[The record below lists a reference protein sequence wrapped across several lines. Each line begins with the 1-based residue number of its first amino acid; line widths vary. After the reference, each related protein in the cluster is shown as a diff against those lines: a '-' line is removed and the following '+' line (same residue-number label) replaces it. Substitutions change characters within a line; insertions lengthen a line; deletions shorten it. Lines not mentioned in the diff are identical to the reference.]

1 MSTQKKSKTGFN
13 ELNGR
18 KLTRRKFISKT
29 GTVSFV
35 TMAAPSF
42 MGRSQAEAASRE
54 VLTGAHWGVMK
65 AKVEGGRFV
74 EAIPFAKDPLPTSLV
89 EYTPDMVYS
98 QSRIRHPMVRGGFL
112 KEGPKSNSGK
122 RGRDAFVQ
130 VSWDKALELVASEL
144 KRVRA
149 TSGPSAIYAGNPG
162 WKSPGKLHSSS
173 AALARLLNLNGGYT
187 PAMGDYS
194 TGAGQVIMSHVMG
207 NMEVYSQQ
215 TAWPV
220 VLKESDL
227 IVMWGSDPMTTL
239 KMGWVLPDHYGYA
252 GLKKLKESG
261 KKVISIDPFLSD
273 SAQYLRA
280 DWIAPRPN
288 TDTAILLAVAYT
300 LEKEKLHD
308 EKFLKDYTVGFDR
321 FSEYL
326 KGAEDGQ
333 EKTPEWAASISGLS
347 AERIRELARQ
357 MSSSRT
363 MIMGGWSIQRADHG
377 EQPYWAL
384 VTVAAMLGQIGLPG
398 GGFGFSYHYAS
409 GGAPSCNSAVPGGFS
424 GGKSPDNMPEGIPV
438 ARISDALL
446 HPGESIDFNGHQVTF
461 PDIKLVYWAGG
472 NPFHHQQDRN
482 KMIRAWDKPETVI
495 IQDQFWT
502 ASAKFAD
509 IVLPISTSFERN
521 DLEMG
526 GDYSTRFLFP
536 MHKVIDPLYES
547 KSDFEVCAAIAD
559 RLGYKNQFTE
569 GKNEMDWL
577 RTFYDAAFKQAG
589 AKGIDIPSFS
599 KFWES
604 GVYVEFKKQKNS
616 DAWVRH
622 ADFREDPLLEPLGTP
637 SGLIEI
643 YSKTIAKMG
652 YQDCAGHAK
661 WYEPA
666 EWLGSSK
673 SESYPLHLLSPHPAD
688 RLHSQANHSK
698 LREKYSIQGREPVW
712 INDQDASVRGIQNG
726 DVVRVFNERGEVLA
740 GAYVTDR
747 LRPGVVRLREGGWY
761 DPAKPGVSGSLCKYG
776 DVNVLTLDQGA
787 SSLSQANIANT
798 ALVQIEKFKGTLPEV
813 TAFLPPVT
821 QA

>member
-98 QSRIRHPMVRGGFL
+98 QSRIRHPMVRAGFL

-130 VSWDKALELVASEL
+130 VSWDKALELVASKL

-740 GAYVTDR
+740 GSYVTDR
-747 LRPGVVRLREGGWY
+747 LRRGVVRLREGGWY

>member
-13 ELNGR
+13 ELNGQ

-98 QSRIRHPMVRGGFL
+98 QSRIRHPMVRAGFL

-252 GLKKLKESG
+252 GMKKLKESG

>member
-54 VLTGAHWGVMK
+54 VITGAHWGVMK

-98 QSRIRHPMVRGGFL
+98 QSRIRHPMVRAGFL

>member
-98 QSRIRHPMVRGGFL
+98 QSRIRHPMVRAGFL

-398 GGFGFSYHYAS
+398 GGFRFSYHYAS

>member
-357 MSSSRT
+357 MSSRRT

-446 HPGESIDFNGHQVTF
+446 HPGESIDFNGHKVTF

>member
-98 QSRIRHPMVRGGFL
+98 QSRIRHPMVRAGFL

-438 ARISDALL
+438 ATNLR
-446 HPGESIDFNGHQVTF
+446 
-461 PDIKLVYWAGG
+461 
-472 NPFHHQQDRN
+472 
-482 KMIRAWDKPETVI
+482 
-495 IQDQFWT
+495 
-502 ASAKFAD
+502 
-509 IVLPISTSFERN
+509 
-521 DLEMG
+521 
-526 GDYSTRFLFP
+526 
-536 MHKVIDPLYES
+536 
-547 KSDFEVCAAIAD
+547 
-559 RLGYKNQFTE
+559 RL
-569 GKNEMDWL
+569 
-577 RTFYDAAFKQAG
+577 A
-589 AKGIDIPSFS
+589 PS
-599 KFWES
+599 
-604 GVYVEFKKQKNS
+604 
-616 DAWVRH
+616 R
-622 ADFREDPLLEPLGTP
+622 RE
-637 SGLIEI
+637 
-643 YSKTIAKMG
+643 
-652 YQDCAGHAK
+652 H
-661 WYEPA
+661 
-666 EWLGSSK
+666 
-673 SESYPLHLLSPHPAD
+673 
-688 RLHSQANHSK
+688 RL
-698 LREKYSIQGREPVW
+698 
-712 INDQDASVRGIQNG
+712 
-726 DVVRVFNERGEVLA
+726 
-740 GAYVTDR
+740 
-747 LRPGVVRLREGGWY
+747 
-761 DPAKPGVSGSLCKYG
+761 
-776 DVNVLTLDQGA
+776 
-787 SSLSQANIANT
+787 
-798 ALVQIEKFKGTLPEV
+798 
-813 TAFLPPVT
+813 
-821 QA
+821 

>member
-13 ELNGR
+13 ELNGQ

-54 VLTGAHWGVMK
+54 VITGAHWGVMK

>member
-13 ELNGR
+13 ELNGQ

-98 QSRIRHPMVRGGFL
+98 QSRIRHPMVRAGFL

>member
-13 ELNGR
+13 ELNGQ

-74 EAIPFAKDPLPTSLV
+74 EAIPFAKDPLTTSLV

-98 QSRIRHPMVRGGFL
+98 QSRIRHPMVRAGFL

>member
-54 VLTGAHWGVMK
+54 VITGAHWGVMK

>member
-98 QSRIRHPMVRGGFL
+98 QSRIRHPMVRAGFL

-130 VSWDKALELVASEL
+130 VSWDKALELVASKL

>member
-13 ELNGR
+13 ELNGQ

-54 VLTGAHWGVMK
+54 VITGAHWGVMK

-98 QSRIRHPMVRGGFL
+98 QSRIRHPMVRAGFL

>member
-98 QSRIRHPMVRGGFL
+98 QSRIRHPMVRAGFL

-536 MHKVIDPLYES
+536 MHKAIDPLYES

>member
-98 QSRIRHPMVRGGFL
+98 QSRIRHPMVRAGFL

-239 KMGWVLPDHYGYA
+239 KMDWVLPDHYGYA

-308 EKFLKDYTVGFDR
+308 EKFLKGYTVGFDR

-357 MSSSRT
+357 MSSRRT

-698 LREKYSIQGREPVW
+698 LREK
-712 INDQDASVRGIQNG
+712 
-726 DVVRVFNERGEVLA
+726 
-740 GAYVTDR
+740 
-747 LRPGVVRLREGGWY
+747 
-761 DPAKPGVSGSLCKYG
+761 
-776 DVNVLTLDQGA
+776 
-787 SSLSQANIANT
+787 
-798 ALVQIEKFKGTLPEV
+798 
-813 TAFLPPVT
+813 
-821 QA
+821 

>member
-13 ELNGR
+13 ELNGQ

-98 QSRIRHPMVRGGFL
+98 QSRIRHPMVRAGFL

-604 GVYVEFKKQKNS
+604 GVYVEFIKQKNS

>member
-13 ELNGR
+13 ELNGQ

>member
-54 VLTGAHWGVMK
+54 VITGAHWGVMK

-357 MSSSRT
+357 MSSRRT

-446 HPGESIDFNGHQVTF
+446 HPGESIDFNGHKVTF

>member
-13 ELNGR
+13 ELNGQ

-54 VLTGAHWGVMK
+54 VITGAHWGVMK

-98 QSRIRHPMVRGGFL
+98 QSRIRHPMVRAGFL

-446 HPGESIDFNGHQVTF
+446 HPGESIDFNGHKVTF